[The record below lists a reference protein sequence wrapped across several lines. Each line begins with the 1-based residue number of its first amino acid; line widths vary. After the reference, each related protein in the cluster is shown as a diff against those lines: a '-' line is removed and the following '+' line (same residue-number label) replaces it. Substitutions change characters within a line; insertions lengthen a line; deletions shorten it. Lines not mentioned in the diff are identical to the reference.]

1 MTGHSEPT
9 GPGANRAG
17 LGIFRYKTR
26 CGTVYGHTGNFP
38 GYTQFFAATLDGE
51 RSVTF
56 SISEQL
62 NQDMTGRQL
71 AVFKALR
78 RAEETAVCAALD

>member
-1 MTGHSEPT
+1 M
-9 GPGANRAG
+9 
-17 LGIFRYKTR
+17 
-26 CGTVYGHTGNFP
+26 YGHTGNFP
-38 GYTQFFAATLDGE
+38 GYTQFLGLPRWTAE

-71 AVFKALR
+71 TVFKALR
-78 RAEETAVCAALD
+78 NAEETAVCVALD

>member
-1 MTGHSEPT
+1 M
-9 GPGANRAG
+9 
-17 LGIFRYKTR
+17 
-26 CGTVYGHTGNFP
+26 YGHTGNYP
-38 GYTQFFAATLDGE
+38 GYTQFLAATLDGE

-56 SISEQL
+56 SVSEQL

-71 AVFKALR
+71 TVFKALR

>member
-1 MTGHSEPT
+1 MRHCVRPH
-9 GPGANRAG
+9 
-17 LGIFRYKTR
+17 LQL
-26 CGTVYGHTGNFP
+26 P
-38 GYTQFFAATLDGE
+38 GYTQFFAATPDGE

-62 NQDMTGRQL
+62 TQDMTGRQL
-71 AVFKALR
+71 TVFKALR